1 MYILKNALIS
11 ILRNK
16 SRNILI
22 GVILIIIASAVSVT
36 LAINNSSDSLIKSYE
51 EKYDIEATIGINR
64 ENMMKEFKREDRE
77 ESKSKAG
84 EKFLEVSSISVD
96 DVENF
101 AKSEYVKEYYYTLSV
116 GVNSEEL
123 EKAELSTSNSNNMP
137 QRQDD
142 KRQEIKNENT
152 TSFTLKGYSSVE
164 AMSEFIDGNYKIT
177 SGEVFEDFSSNYCI
191 INNELATV
199 NNLQVG
205 DTIKVI
211 DNTDEKKEYEL
222 IISGIYEENSED
234 NKMDMFSDS
243 ANTIITSSKF
253 ISEMNKNNDNLNI
266 YVDPTFILTSKDV
279 IEDFTN
285 ELYQKGL
292 NENLSVKTN
301 VDQVENATSTI
312 SNVKS
317 FALTFLIITLIIGSV
332 VLFVIN
338 MINIRERK
346 YEIGVLRT
354 IGMKKGEVCLQFI
367 LELLII
373 SLISLII
380 GAVIGALI
388 SVPVSNGLLKN
399 EISSSQSQNNS
410 VMENFGARDFN
421 NMNGKNFNGVLQV
434 QEFDSINAVV
444 DLRVLAELL
453 GVGLLLTL
461 VSSFASIFSIQRFSP
476 LTILKERS

>member
-22 GVILIIIASAVSVT
+22 GVILIIIASAASVT

-64 ENMMKEFKREDRE
+64 ENIMKELKREDGE
-77 ESKSKAG
+77 DSKSKAG
-84 EKFLEVSSISVD
+84 EKFLEISSISVD

-177 SGEVFEDFSSNYCI
+177 SGKVFEDFSSNYCI

-222 IISGIYEENSED
+222 VISGIY
-234 NKMDMFSDS
+234 
-243 ANTIITSSKF
+243 
-253 ISEMNKNNDNLNI
+253 
-266 YVDPTFILTSKDV
+266 
-279 IEDFTN
+279 
-285 ELYQKGL
+285 
-292 NENLSVKTN
+292 
-301 VDQVENATSTI
+301 
-312 SNVKS
+312 
-317 FALTFLIITLIIGSV
+317 
-332 VLFVIN
+332 
-338 MINIRERK
+338 
-346 YEIGVLRT
+346 
-354 IGMKKGEVCLQFI
+354 
-367 LELLII
+367 
-373 SLISLII
+373 
-380 GAVIGALI
+380 
-388 SVPVSNGLLKN
+388 
-399 EISSSQSQNNS
+399 
-410 VMENFGARDFN
+410 
-421 NMNGKNFNGVLQV
+421 
-434 QEFDSINAVV
+434 
-444 DLRVLAELL
+444 
-453 GVGLLLTL
+453 
-461 VSSFASIFSIQRFSP
+461 
-476 LTILKERS
+476 

>member
-1 MYILKNALIS
+1 
-11 ILRNK
+11 
-16 SRNILI
+16 
-22 GVILIIIASAVSVT
+22 
-36 LAINNSSDSLIKSYE
+36 
-51 EKYDIEATIGINR
+51 
-64 ENMMKEFKREDRE
+64 
-77 ESKSKAG
+77 
-84 EKFLEVSSISVD
+84 
-96 DVENF
+96 
-101 AKSEYVKEYYYTLSV
+101 
-116 GVNSEEL
+116 
-123 EKAELSTSNSNNMP
+123 
-137 QRQDD
+137 
-142 KRQEIKNENT
+142 
-152 TSFTLKGYSSVE
+152 
-164 AMSEFIDGNYKIT
+164 
-177 SGEVFEDFSSNYCI
+177 
-191 INNELATV
+191 
-199 NNLQVG
+199 
-205 DTIKVI
+205 
-211 DNTDEKKEYEL
+211 
-222 IISGIYEENSED
+222 
-234 NKMDMFSDS
+234 MDMFSNS

-253 ISEMNKNNDNLNI
+253 ISEMNKNNDNLNVS
-266 YVDPTFILTSKDV
+266 VDPTFILTSKDV